1 VGSSTSA
8 CLLIGLGVGPGD
20 GLCDLPAFV
29 VGEAPGEHAEQFGVS
44 GGHPAA
50 ADLVIG

>member
-1 VGSSTSA
+1 VCSA
-8 CLLIGLGVGPGD
+8 SADLLIRFVVGPGD
-20 GLCDLPAFV
+20 GACDLPAFV